1 MGMAPGLGDR
11 HRDSGRRQSY
21 FVEESRDAETPRG
34 TLNGIATA
42 RHRRIHVV
50 GAMQAQDEQLSRY
63 SAAGP
68 VYQANLTTNP
78 PTALPQPGGP
88 TTVTVGDRSR
98 HVRGVR
104 AAGCRTR
111 SIAEVDGTSIA
122 AAAFTRL
129 RARELSGGAA
139 PTAAVRP
146 LKTRSFPSP
155 EESLEAPAPSL
166 LRGENTRV
174 KP

>member
-98 HVRGVR
+98 HVRGVC
-104 AAGCRTR
+104 AAGCRT
-111 SIAEVDGTSIA
+111 
-122 AAAFTRL
+122 
-129 RARELSGGAA
+129 RELSGGAA